1 MSKTAKFISGDGV
14 EHEVSVESVAFEL
27 MSKDGAFERIDENA
41 AEPAAET
48 VEVIEKPL
56 AKMNKLELLA
66 EAERRGL
73 ELVPDEV
80 TKAQI
85 ILAIEVADAKGP
97 EPTGDAAGEGSN
109 VETET
114 EETDKSE
121 SNS

>member
-1 MSKTAKFISGDGV
+1 MVDG
-14 EHEVSVESVAFEL
+14 ESFKL
-27 MSKDGAFERIDENA
+27 MTKDGAFERIDENA

-66 EAERRGL
+66 EAEKRGL

-85 ILAIEVADAKGP
+85 ILAIEVADAKATNP
-97 EPTGDAAGEGSN
+97 EAGA
-109 VETET
+109 
-114 EETDKSE
+114 
-121 SNS
+121 